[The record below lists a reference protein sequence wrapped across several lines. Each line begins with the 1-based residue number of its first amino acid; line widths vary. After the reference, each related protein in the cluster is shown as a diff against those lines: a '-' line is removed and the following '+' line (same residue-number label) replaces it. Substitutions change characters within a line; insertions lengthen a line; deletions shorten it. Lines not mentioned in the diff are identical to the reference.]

1 MRVFAINPAT
11 LIPSV
16 SLSTEDILTILAASK
31 SKGITVATIAEKLGL
46 VRTYF
51 YSLFS
56 PGFVDLRYVIQVQRI
71 LELELI
77 TAEDIT
83 RCLHLIHS
91 EASTLFSL

>member
-1 MRVFAINPAT
+1 MRVFAINPAS

-31 SKGITVATIAEKLGL
+31 SRGVTIKNLASELNL
-46 VRTYF
+46 VRTHF
-51 YSLFS
+51 YKVFS
-56 PGFVDLRYVIQVQRI
+56 PGLVDLRYVMQVQRI
-71 LELELI
+71 LELELV
-77 TAEDIT
+77 TAKDIA